1 MREKIVVFRILVHTS
16 HWPESGYIFFSFFPV
31 VHFMSEK
38 GCKYMTFKNIKP
50 LEIKQKALNHFHVS
64 GLVKTSVLLT

>member
-1 MREKIVVFRILVHTS
+1 
-16 HWPESGYIFFSFFPV
+16 
-31 VHFMSEK
+31 MSEK

-64 GLVKTSVLLT
+64 GLIKTSVLLT